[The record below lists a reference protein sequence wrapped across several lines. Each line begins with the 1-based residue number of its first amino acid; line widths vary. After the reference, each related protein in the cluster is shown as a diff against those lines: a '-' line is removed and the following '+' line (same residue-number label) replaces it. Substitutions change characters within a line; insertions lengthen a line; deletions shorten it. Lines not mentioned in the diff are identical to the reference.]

1 MSDTV
6 LSARDTAVNKTGHF
20 SAGTGVLIG
29 KDKKKI
35 SNILEGDKLEGALKK
50 NCSGLGMAY

>member
-6 LSARDTAVNKTGHF
+6 VSARDTAVNKTGHF

-29 KDKKKI
+29 KRQ
-35 SNILEGDKLEGALKK
+35 
-50 NCSGLGMAY
+50 